1 MLLLVLG
8 CSLPPA
14 SPAEDSAVLDEPASV
29 ETWDICARTLVG
41 DANGIYY
48 ANGMRHGGCAG
59 AMTLWCE
66 DGGIRGAADLG
77 CDGNLTSLALAL
89 DGVQVRSEL
98 GGNLAITSEDGTV
111 SADWAADV
119 RPDLS
124 VVGGFTTAD
133 AEIDGHYELWG
144 AFAVGLPSS
153 L

>member
-1 MLLLVLG
+1 MLLLALG

-14 SPAEDSAVLDEPASV
+14 SPAEDSAVPDEPASA

-48 ANGMRHGGCAG
+48 ANGTRHGGCAG
-59 AMTLWCE
+59 VMTLWCE
-66 DGGIRGAADLG
+66 DGIRGAADLA
-77 CDGNLTSLALAL
+77 CDGNLTSLALVL

-98 GGNLAITSEDGTV
+98 GGNVAITGEDGTV
-111 SADWAADV
+111 LADWAADV

-124 VVGGFTTAD
+124 VVGGFKTSD

-144 AFAVGLPSS
+144 AFVVGLPAS